1 MSTPEEQPSAA
12 VSRLN
17 LRIAELVRDTK
28 PEEIVEILSGPA
40 TSLLRM
46 ADQQQ
51 QQQQQQQVR
60 RPGAQIATE

>member
-1 MSTPEEQPSAA
+1 MSSPEEPSAA

-28 PEEIVEILSGPA
+28 PEEIVEILTGPA
-40 TSLLRM
+40 TSLLRL

-60 RPGAQIATE
+60 RPVPPTATAE